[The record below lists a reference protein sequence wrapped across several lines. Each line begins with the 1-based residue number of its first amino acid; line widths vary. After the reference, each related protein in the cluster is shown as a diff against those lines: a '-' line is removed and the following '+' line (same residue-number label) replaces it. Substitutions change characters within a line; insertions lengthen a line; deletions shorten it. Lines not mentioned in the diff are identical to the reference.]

1 MIVASTNKVDLIGQ
15 KEELQEDLENIFLVL
30 TIASGLFSTKEI
42 IKILNKKTKKKNR
55 ITKYFEKKKRM
66 KELDILLMELRRKN
80 K

>member
-1 MIVASTNKVDLIGQ
+1 MIIASTNKVDLIGQ

-30 TIASGLFSTKEI
+30 TSASGLFSTKEI
-42 IKILNKKTKKKNR
+42 IKILNKKPKKQNR